1 MVKNNEK
8 VSEGDVLFSWDP
20 YTDVILARST
30 GKVVFKD
37 MIKGETFVE
46 EAVEGGKKMVLVTES
61 KDRNLSPHLEIE
73 TKKRR

>member
-1 MVKNNEK
+1 
-8 VSEGDVLFSWDP
+8 
-20 YTDVILARST
+20 
-30 GKVVFKD
+30 

-73 TKKRR
+73 TKKVMKQRW